1 MICSSG
7 CVQRAEVPRLLITVA
22 SDSRPGELVGLFQ
35 KVGHFGHAGP
45 LVFTTVWTNLP

>member
-7 CVQRAEVPRLLITVA
+7 CVQRAEVPRLLITVI

-35 KVGHFGHAGP
+35 KLGHSGLAGP
-45 LVFTTVWTNLP
+45 LVLTTVRTNLP